1 MFADVLTQ
9 LLEDIAGVIERYSSI
24 VDSCYGT
31 NWTRHLI
38 QKLQV
43 LWYIMVTLL
52 CNSLPDFSPQDECD
66 LQVAKVLTLQAEER
80 SLDNKVSNMV

>member
-43 LWYIMVTLL
+43 LWYIIMVTLL
-52 CNSLPDFSPQDECD
+52 LPDFSPQDECD
-66 LQVAKVLTLQAEER
+66 QQVAKVLTLQAEER